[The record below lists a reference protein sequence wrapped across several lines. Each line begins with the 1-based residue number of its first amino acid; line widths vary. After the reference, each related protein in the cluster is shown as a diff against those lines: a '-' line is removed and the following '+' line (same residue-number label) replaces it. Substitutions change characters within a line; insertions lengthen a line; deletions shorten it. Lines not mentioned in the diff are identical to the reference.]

1 MPSDHK
7 NISDEVLFIRYTRG
21 DTEAFRTLTD
31 RYAVRLFHYCLG
43 FVHSKD
49 EAEDLVQ
56 DTFIR
61 AIKSSAT
68 YRATARFSSWIFR
81 IARNRCL
88 DHIKTQSTRREL
100 HNGQKEL
107 IAETTSAEPVAEPS
121 DGVSRIDAAILEQ
134 AMELLTPLEAETI
147 RLTFQADWTSQ
158 QIAELQGCSRSTVRV
173 RRFQALEKMRHVL
186 QKELRNTANRTRS
199 TS

>member
-1 MPSDHK
+1 MPNQK
-7 NISDEVLFIRYTRG
+7 NISDEVLFIRYAKG

-31 RYAVRLFHYCLG
+31 RYAVRLLHYCQG

-49 EAEDLVQ
+49 EAEDIVQ
-56 DTFIR
+56 ETFIR
-61 AIKSSAT
+61 AIKSAAT
-68 YRATARFSSWIFR
+68 YRATARFSSWIFI

-100 HNGQKEL
+100 HEGQKDL
-107 IAETTSAEPVAEPS
+107 ITESTSAEPVPEP
-121 DGVSRIDAAILEQ
+121 GAAGFQIDTAALEQ
-134 AMELLTPLEAETI
+134 AMGLLTPLEAETI
-147 RLTFQADWTSQ
+147 RMTFLADWPTQ
-158 QIAELQGCSRSTVRV
+158 QIAELQGCSTTTVRV

-186 QKELRNTANRTRS
+186 QKELRNTDNRTRA